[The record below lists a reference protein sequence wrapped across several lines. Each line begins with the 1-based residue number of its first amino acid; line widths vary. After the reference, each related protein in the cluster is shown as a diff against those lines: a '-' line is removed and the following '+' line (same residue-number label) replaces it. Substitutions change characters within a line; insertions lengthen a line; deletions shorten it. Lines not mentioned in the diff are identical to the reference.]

1 MNKLNERFANLID
14 KNRKRKTFSTK
25 VNLKKRER
33 EFVSRA
39 MLYQNKYWNAKTLQM
54 EFDNTPS

>member
-25 VNLKKRER
+25 INLKKRER

-39 MLYQNKYWNAKTLQM
+39 MLYQNKYWNGKTLQM
-54 EFDNTPS
+54 ELDNTPS